1 MDNLKRGSA
10 ILGIIS
16 GIFESIVAFIFYWV
30 IYAILKVNDITNMSV
45 PMVVLMC
52 GLLGGILAIVIS
64 FFVRSTKVVGAC
76 ILLASS
82 LLMIFATIFLISQM
96 SGLAANANDS
106 VMIMLPFFIV
116 PNALCLAGGVMGV
129 IGGCIKAPAKEDK

>member
-45 PMVVLMC
+45 LVVLC
-52 GLLGGILAIVIS
+52 RVIRRNS
-64 FFVRSTKVVGAC
+64 RNC
-76 ILLASS
+76 
-82 LLMIFATIFLISQM
+82 FLSCQ
-96 SGLAANANDS
+96 
-106 VMIMLPFFIV
+106 
-116 PNALCLAGGVMGV
+116 
-129 IGGCIKAPAKEDK
+129 K